1 MLWGWDGPLKG
12 EKQHDTGME
21 WIGLDHDIDQAKPN
35 MKHIYIIYQRDWD
48 WGEYY
53 YYYYYYYI
61 IIVSTIAIAIA
72 IIIAIT
78 ITILLLLSL
87 LLLLVSVC
95 NMIDIIVRIK
105 IR

>member
-12 EKQHDTGME
+12 ANQHDTGME
-21 WIGLDHDIDQAKPN
+21 WNGLDHDIDQAKPN
-35 MKHIYIIYQRDWD
+35 MKHICIIYQRDWD
-48 WGEYY
+48 WGDYY

-61 IIVSTIAIAIA
+61 IIVSTIAIA

-87 LLLLVSVC
+87 LLVLVSVC
-95 NMIDIIVRIK
+95 NMIDIMVRIK